1 MDEDLP
7 KKPATYTIGQDLA
20 LLSIEEIEETIGE
33 LKLEIE
39 RLEKAGHEKSGHMSA
54 AEALFKQ

>member
-1 MDEDLP
+1 MDEELP
-7 KKPATYTIGQDLA
+7 KKATGYEIGQDLA

-39 RLEKAGHEKSGHMSA
+39 RLEAAAREKSGHMSA

>member
-7 KKPATYTIGQDLA
+7 KKPATYAIGQDLA

-39 RLEKAGHEKSGHMSA
+39 RLEKAGREKSGHMSA